1 MTITFFV
8 LGCVTV
14 LSRVI
19 AGIHY
24 PGDIIVGFLLGW
36 GIVHI
41 LIQLPHGKKY
51 RKYAQDM
58 VLDIAGRF

>member
-1 MTITFFV
+1 MTV
-8 LGCVTV
+8 LG
-14 LSRVI
+14 RVI

-36 GIVHI
+36 SIVHI
-41 LIQLPHGKKY
+41 LMKLPHGKKY

-58 VLDIAGRF
+58 VINIAGRF